1 MVTRPR
7 STVIGRWRIVEA
19 DLWDRAF
26 LDLCGPA
33 TMVVGADGHG
43 EISFGAVQVG
53 LDIAY
58 GPDDID
64 FTWCGFDE
72 MDEVQGSGSAEL
84 QGDGTLTI
92 DFAYHLGDE
101 AVLKAVRETSSAAC

>member
-1 MVTRPR
+1 MTKAR
-7 STVIGRWRIVEA
+7 SPLVGRWRIVEA
-19 DLWDRAF
+19 DLWDRDF

-33 TMVVGADGHG
+33 TLVVGSEGHG

-58 GPDDID
+58 NHDDID

-72 MDEVQGSGSAEL
+72 MDEVQGYGSAEL
-84 QGDGTLTI
+84 QDDGSLVI
-92 DFAYHLGDE
+92 NFAYHLGDE
-101 AVLKAVRETSSAAC
+101 AAFKANRELSSAAC

>member
-1 MVTRPR
+1 MTKAR
-7 STVIGRWRIVEA
+7 SPLVGRWRIVEA
-19 DLWDRAF
+19 DLWDRDF

-33 TMVVGADGHG
+33 TLVVGSEGHG

-58 GPDDID
+58 NHDDID

-72 MDEVQGSGSAEL
+72 MDEVQGDGSAEL
-84 QGDGTLTI
+84 ESDGSISI
-92 DFAYHLGDE
+92 DFAYRNGDK
-101 AVLKAVRETSSAAC
+101 AVLKAVRKPSSAAC